1 MPLVE
6 ELPSGSTGLSPKLKN
21 TELESDSED
30 DFHDACDRVA
40 PEGGETTEFTEE
52 EILDLLSRAE
62 SSKSQGNKL
71 YIEDRWEEAK
81 EHYKHGLTCVP
92 KRKAKPPKPTPN
104 GREGSLE
111 DHLPEESESQPSRK
125 RESSPPEEISEL
137 EKKSVSLRAQLNCNI
152 GACCV
157 KLGDHEGAVKA
168 CTEALTDDP
177 KYIKALQRRASSNEV
192 IGTWSALTSAES
204 DYTTLLDLLP
214 PSSKSHT
221 RLTLARLKPRVQEA
235 KEKETAE
242 MMGKLKDLGNGL
254 LGRFGLSTDNFQ
266 FTPNGQGGYGI
277 NFLLSKPESCG
288 AADIQFD
295 SNIKP
300 PMLSSYRIET
310 RSDSALR
317 PSNSIRLRSLRTL
330 RNVPYA

>member
-1 MPLVE
+1 MPSVE
-6 ELPSGSTGLSPKLKN
+6 ELPSGSTGLSPKLERA
-21 TELESDSED
+21 ELGSDSED
-30 DFHDACDRVA
+30 EFHDACDRVA
-40 PEGGETTEFTEE
+40 PGEGESTEFTEE
-52 EILDLLSRAE
+52 ETLDLLSRAE

-92 KRKAKPPKPTPN
+92 KRKAKPPKPTPD

-111 DHLPEESESQPSRK
+111 EPLPAESESQPSR
-125 RESSPPEEISEL
+125 EGESPPEELSEL
-137 EKKSVSLRAQLNCNI
+137 EKKSASLRAQLNCNI

-168 CTEALTDDP
+168 CTEALADDP
-177 KYIKALQRRASSNEV
+177 NYIKALQRRASSNEA
-192 IGTWSALTSAES
+192 IGTWSALASAES

-214 PSSKSHT
+214 PSSKAPV

-242 MMGKLKDLGNGL
+242 MMGKLKDLGNSL

-266 FTPNGQGGYGI
+266 FTPNGQGGYGV
-277 NFLLSKPESCG
+277 NFV
-288 AADIQFD
+288 
-295 SNIKP
+295 
-300 PMLSSYRIET
+300 R
-310 RSDSALR
+310 
-317 PSNSIRLRSLRTL
+317 
-330 RNVPYA
+330 

>member
-1 MPLVE
+1 MHSIG
-6 ELPSGSTGLSPKLKN
+6 ELPSGSTNLSPKLEK
-21 TELESDSED
+21 TDMDSEDED

-40 PEGGETTEFTEE
+40 PEGEGVEFTEE

-92 KRKAKPPKPTPN
+92 KRKPSPPGPTPN
-104 GREGSLE
+104 GREGQLE
-111 DHLPEESESQPSRK
+111 PRPPTESEPR
-125 RESSPPEEISEL
+125 PLEEVSLPTEELSEL
-137 EKKSVSLRAQLNCNI
+137 EKKSASLRAQLNCNI
-152 GACCV
+152 GACHV

-168 CTEALTDDP
+168 CTEALIDDP
-177 KYIKALQRRASSNEV
+177 KYIKALQRRASSNEA
-192 IGTWSALTSAES
+192 IGSWSALASAES

-214 PSSKSHT
+214 PSSKGPV

-242 MMGKLKDLGNGL
+242 MMGKLKDLGNSV
-254 LGRFGLSTDNFQ
+254 LGRFGLSTNNFQ

-277 NFLLSKPESCG
+277 NFV
-288 AADIQFD
+288 
-295 SNIKP
+295 
-300 PMLSSYRIET
+300 R
-310 RSDSALR
+310 
-317 PSNSIRLRSLRTL
+317 
-330 RNVPYA
+330 